1 VNSPRWLRGAVT
13 VALGG
18 LCASVLATP
27 AIARSAPT
35 RPRAASQGEIT
46 IGAEQEPS
54 CADWID
60 SCAGETWGVWT
71 MEEHTMPR
79 VFDIVSHGGQW
90 VYQPSVLMAAAPTVS
105 TVGGNQVVTYP
116 LNPKAV
122 WSDGQPITATDF
134 KYTWDQIAHGVNI
147 YDRTGYDRIASVDD
161 SNPRV
166 AVVTFQSPFAGWRQ
180 LFGGGFYG
188 VFPSHLLAGKN
199 RDAQMKDGYTWSG
212 GPFKIQT
219 WDKGVRIVLVPN
231 PNYWGPKPK
240 LAKVTFRFLTDTAA
254 EFQAF
259 QGGEVSAIYPSPEP
273 DVVRTLKRG
282 VSGASTVFNAD
293 TGNIE
298 ALWMNNSVF
307 PFDSVKVRQAV
318 AYAIDRAGIV
328 RLLFAPLGVTHPTNS
343 LNPPILAPYSDQH
356 AFAGYHRDLRKVD
369 QLMTADG
376 WQKSGGIWQKNGR
389 AAQFS
394 IQSTAGDKR
403 RELIEQ
409 ILQQQLHDAG
419 FTLTVDN
426 KDANTLFG
434 QNLPAGNFQLGLYA
448 DVVTDLDPGL
458 CTLFCAK
465 NIPTAANSTSGQ
477 NYTRTSIPTLDPLL
491 QAVDT
496 NVNDAARVQASKAA
510 DRILADQQV
519 TLPLD
524 PLPNIGVWSNHIGGV
539 QGDNPVFAIFWNLSQ
554 WQAQ

>member
-1 VNSPRWLRGAVT
+1 MNSPRWLRGAVA

-18 LCASVLATP
+18 LFASVVATP
-27 AIARSAPT
+27 TLAGVGRAH
-35 RPRAASQGEIT
+35 PRAASGGEIT

-60 SCAGETWGVWT
+60 ACAGETWGVWT

-79 VFDIVSHGGQW
+79 VFDIVSRGGQW
-90 VYQPSVLMAAAPTVS
+90 VYQPSVLMAAPPTLS
-105 TVGGNQVVTYP
+105 TVGGNQVVSYQ

-134 KYTWDQIAHGVNI
+134 KYTWDQIAHGANI

-161 SNPRV
+161 ANPRT
-166 AVVTFQSPFAGWRQ
+166 AVVTFSSPFAGWRQ

-188 VFPSHLLAGKN
+188 VFPSHLLAGKD

-212 GPFKIQT
+212 GPFRVQT

-282 VSGASTVFNAD
+282 IGGSSSVFNAN

-298 ALWMNNSVF
+298 ALWMNNAAF

-318 AYAIDRAGIV
+318 AYAIDRDAIV
-328 RLLFAPLGVTHPTNS
+328 RLLFAPLGVTHATNS
-343 LNPPILAPYSDQH
+343 LNPPILAPYSDQT

-389 AAQFS
+389 AAQFT

-409 ILQQQLHDAG
+409 ILQQQLHEAG

-426 KDANTLFG
+426 KDANSLFG
-434 QNLPAGNFQLGLYA
+434 QILPAGNFQLGLYA

-458 CTLFCAK
+458 CATFCAK

-491 QAVDT
+491 ETVDST
-496 NVNDAARVQASKAA
+496 TTDAARVQASKAA

-524 PLPNIGVWSNHIGGV
+524 PLPNIGVWSNRIGGV
-539 QGDNPVFAIFWNLSQ
+539 HGDNPVFAIFWNLSQ

>member
-1 VNSPRWLRGAVT
+1 
-13 VALGG
+13 
-18 LCASVLATP
+18 
-27 AIARSAPT
+27 
-35 RPRAASQGEIT
+35 
-46 IGAEQEPS
+46 
-54 CADWID
+54 
-60 SCAGETWGVWT
+60 
-71 MEEHTMPR
+71 
-79 VFDIVSHGGQW
+79 
-90 VYQPSVLMAAAPTVS
+90 MAAAPTLS

-134 KYTWDQIAHGVNI
+134 KYTWDQIAHGANI

-188 VFPSHLLAGKN
+188 VFPSHLLAGKD

-318 AYAIDRAGIV
+318 AYAIDRAAIV

-426 KDANTLFG
+426 KDANSLFG
-434 QNLPAGNFQLGLYA
+434 QILPAGNFQLGLYA

-458 CTLFCAK
+458 CATFCAK